1 MIAALIALAAQAAS
15 ASVSCPNDL
24 CDAERLRPYF
34 DKLAAARRDRRTVRV
49 MQIGDSHTAGDQI
62 TGAWRT
68 ALQARYGSAG
78 RGVLAPGRPYQ
89 GYLTRG
95 ITASQSPGWS
105 VDGVFGPAWHGEGVA
120 RGLTQYG
127 LSTRT
132 EGASIGLTADAG
144 ELFDRFTVCALHQ
157 PGAGTLLLTAGAASE
172 TVPLGDDTGPRCTT
186 LRADMLTGSASVT
199 VEGGPATITSWAT
212 ENGASGG
219 VALSNLGT
227 VGAQLTHLSRED
239 DAVLGAE
246 LREYRPDLIV
256 VAFGT
261 NEAFS
266 PSLTPAGFEGAFR
279 LQIARLRRYAPG
291 VPILLLGA
299 PDSATK
305 RPELRASYD
314 ACDIGPKPQ
323 PSLAPIGADQPLP
336 ALVPSAGGWGPPANL
351 LTVQSL
357 QRRLAREL
365 GLAFWDWSAAMGGRC
380 TASVWA
386 TLDPPLMRADHVH
399 FTSAGGREIAAR
411 LQRDLDAAAART
423 GAGGE
428 VDQP

>member
-1 MIAALIALAAQAAS
+1 MIAAFIALAAQAAS

-49 MQIGDSHTAGDQI
+49 IQIGDSHTAGDQI

-78 RGVLAPGRPYQ
+78 RGVLAPGRPYA

-120 RGLTQYG
+120 RGVAQYS
-127 LSTRT
+127 LSTRS
-132 EGASIGLTADAG
+132 EGASIGLVADAG

-157 PGAGTLLLTAGAASE
+157 PGAGTLLLTAGTASE
-172 TVPLGDDTGPRCTT
+172 TVPLGDDSGPRCTT
-186 LRADMLTGSASVT
+186 LRADMLTGSASVA
-199 VEGGPATITSWAT
+199 VEGGPATITSWAM
-212 ENGASGG
+212 ENTGAGG

-266 PSLTPAGFEGAFR
+266 ANLTPDGFEGAFR
-279 LQIARLRRYAPG
+279 VQIARLRRFAPG

-305 RPELRASYD
+305 RPELRGAACEVAVPTD
-314 ACDIGPKPQ
+314 ARVEQ
-323 PSLAPIGADQPLP
+323 P
-336 ALVPSAGGWGPPANL
+336 PSAAGGWGPAANL

-357 QRRLAREL
+357 QRRLAHEL
-365 GLAFWDWSAAMGGRC
+365 GLAYWDWSAAMGGRC
-380 TASVWA
+380 TAATWA
-386 TLDPPLMRADHVH
+386 TLPQPLMRGDRVH
-399 FTSAGGREIAAR
+399 FTTLGGREIAAL
-411 LQRDLDAAAART
+411 LQRDLDAAARRVDS
-423 GAGGE
+423 GDSYAG
-428 VDQP
+428 Q

>member
-49 MQIGDSHTAGDQI
+49 IQIGDSHTAGDQI

-120 RGLTQYG
+120 RGLAQYS
-127 LSTRT
+127 LSTRS

-199 VEGGPATITSWAT
+199 VEGGPATVTSWST
-212 ENGASGG
+212 ENTESGG

-239 DAVLGAE
+239 DAVLAAE
-246 LREYRPDLIV
+246 LREYRPDLIT

-266 PSLTPAGFEGAFR
+266 ASLTPDGFEDAFR
-279 LQIARLRRYAPG
+279 VQTARLRRFAPG

-305 RPELRASYD
+305 RPELRGAACVSAAPTDAAVEPLAS
-314 ACDIGPKPQ
+314 P
-323 PSLAPIGADQPLP
+323 ADGW
-336 ALVPSAGGWGPPANL
+336 APSANL
-351 LTVQSL
+351 ITVQSL
-357 QRRLAREL
+357 QRRLAHEL
-365 GLAFWDWSAAMGGRC
+365 GLAYWDWSAAMGGRC
-380 TASVWA
+380 TAVTWA
-386 TLDPPLMRADHVH
+386 ALPQPLMRGDRVH
-399 FTSAGGREIAAR
+399 FTSLGGREIAAL
-411 LQRDLDAAAART
+411 LQRDLDAAARRV
-423 GAGGE
+423 GA
-428 VDQP
+428 DNDPAN